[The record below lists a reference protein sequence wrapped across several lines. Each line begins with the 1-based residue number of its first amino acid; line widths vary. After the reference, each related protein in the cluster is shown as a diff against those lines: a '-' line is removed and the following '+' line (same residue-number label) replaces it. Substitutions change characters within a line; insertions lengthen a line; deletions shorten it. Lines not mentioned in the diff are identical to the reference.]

1 MGLGAGP
8 KGASRMNTKFKVGI
22 FAAFAIAAAAIPL
35 TITNAFAQEKA
46 PQAQDQGG
54 APPPAGFQ
62 GGQGFGGGQ
71 GQGQGQGQPPQ
82 GGFRGQ
88 GGQGQGQGFPGGGMQ
103 MGGAGGGGTT
113 MVEEGLYLYIVQG
126 NRVYKLLK
134 QDLKVI
140 AQGELPRAM
149 GGPQPGGGQGGPG
162 NRGGGGGGEEKK

>member
-1 MGLGAGP
+1 
-8 KGASRMNTKFKVGI
+8 MNTKFKVGI

-35 TITNAFAQEKA
+35 TITNAIAQEKA
-46 PQAQDQGG
+46 PEAQVQGG

-62 GGQGFGGGQ
+62 GGGGFGG

-88 GGQGQGQGFPGGGMQ
+88 GGQGGQGFPGGGMQ
-103 MGGAGGGGTT
+103 MGMGGGGGGGTT

-126 NRVYKLLK
+126 NRVFKLSK

-149 GGPQPGGGQGGPG
+149 GGPQPGGLPGGPG
-162 NRGGGGGGEEKK
+162 NRGGGGGGEK